1 MSMQDP
7 IADLFSRINNAQSR
21 RKTSVV
27 VPSSKKKISLL
38 SLLKDKGYI
47 DSYDIS
53 DSAKPEIE
61 IKLKYFEGAPVIKE
75 LKRISK
81 PGLRQYSNKTKL
93 PEINGGLGIAIIST
107 NKGLMT
113 DTEAKEAG
121 LGGELI
127 CSVF

>member
-7 IADLFSRINNAQSR
+7 IADLFSRINNAQAR

-27 VPSSKKKISLL
+27 VPSSKQKVSLVSLL
-38 SLLKDKGYI
+38 TDKGYV
-47 DSYDIS
+47 DSFKVS

-81 PGLRQYSNKTKL
+81 PGLRQYSNKIEI
-93 PEINGGLGIAIIST
+93 PEINGGLGISIVST

-113 DTEAKEAG
+113 DQEAKEAG

>member
-7 IADLFSRINNAQSR
+7 IADLFSRINNAQAR
-21 RKTSVV
+21 GKASVV
-27 VPSSKKKISLL
+27 VPSSNKKISLV
-38 SLLKDKGYI
+38 SLLKDKGYVGSF
-47 DSYDIS
+47 DVS
-53 DSAKPEIE
+53 DGPKPEIE

-81 PGLRQYSNKTKL
+81 PGLRQYSNKKEI
-93 PEINGGLGIAIIST
+93 PEINGGLGIAVVST

-113 DTEAKEAG
+113 DQEAKEAG

-127 CSVF
+127 CTVF

>member
-7 IADLFSRINNAQSR
+7 IADLFSRINNAQAR

-27 VPSSKKKISLL
+27 VPSSNLKISIATLL
-38 SLLKDKGYI
+38 EDKGNI
-47 DSYDIS
+47 DSFKVS
-53 DSAKPEIE
+53 DKAKPEIE
-61 IKLKYFEGAPVIKE
+61 IQLKYFEGSPVIKE

-81 PGLRQYSNKTKL
+81 PGLRQYTSKTKL
-93 PEINGGLGIAIIST
+93 PEINGGLGIAIVST
-107 NKGLMT
+107 NQGLMT
-113 DTEAKEAG
+113 DQEAKEAG

>member
-7 IADLFSRINNAQSR
+7 IADLFSRINNAQAR
-21 RKTSVV
+21 GKASVV
-27 VPSSKKKISLL
+27 VPSSNKKISLV
-38 SLLKDKGYI
+38 SLLKDKGYV
-47 DSYDIS
+47 DSFDVS
-53 DSAKPEIE
+53 DKAKPEIE

-81 PGLRQYSNKTKL
+81 PGLRQYSNKKEI
-93 PEINGGLGIAIIST
+93 PEINGGLGIAVVST

-113 DTEAKEAG
+113 DQEAKEAG

-127 CSVF
+127 CTVF

>member
-7 IADLFSRINNAQSR
+7 IADLFSRINNAQAR
-21 RKTSVV
+21 GKASVV
-27 VPSSKKKISLL
+27 VPSSNKKINLI
-38 SLLKDKGYI
+38 SLLKDKGYV
-47 DSYDIS
+47 DSFNIS

-81 PGLRQYSNKTKL
+81 PGLRQYSNKKEI
-93 PEINGGLGIAIIST
+93 PEINGGLGIAVVST
-107 NKGLMT
+107 NRGLMT
-113 DTEAKEAG
+113 DQEAKEAG

-127 CSVF
+127 CTVF

>member
-7 IADLFSRINNAQSR
+7 IADLFSRINNAQAR
-21 RKTSVV
+21 GKASVV
-27 VPSSKKKISLL
+27 VPSSNKKISLV
-38 SLLKDKGYI
+38 SLLKDKGYL
-47 DSYDIS
+47 DSFIIS
-53 DSAKPEIE
+53 DSDQPEIE

-81 PGLRQYSNKTKL
+81 PGLRQYSNKKEI
-93 PEINGGLGIAIIST
+93 PEINGGLGIAVVST

-113 DTEAKEAG
+113 DQEAKEAG

>member
-21 RKTSVV
+21 RKSSVV

-53 DSAKPEIE
+53 DSSKPEIE

>member
-7 IADLFSRINNAQSR
+7 IADLFSRINNAQAR
-21 RKTSVV
+21 GKASVV
-27 VPSSKKKISLL
+27 VPSSNKKINLL

-47 DSYDIS
+47 ASFNVS
-53 DSAKPEIE
+53 ENSKPEIE

-81 PGLRQYSNKTKL
+81 PGLRQYSSKKEI
-93 PEINGGLGIAIIST
+93 PEIKGGLGIAVVST

-113 DTEAKEAG
+113 DQEAREAG

>member
-7 IADLFSRINNAQSR
+7 IADLFSRINNAQAR
-21 RKTSVV
+21 GKTSVL
-27 VPSSKKKISLL
+27 VPSSAKKINLV

-47 DSYDIS
+47 ASFNVS
-53 DSAKPEIE
+53 DNSKPEIE
-61 IKLKYFEGAPVIKE
+61 IKLKYFEGKPVIKE

-81 PGLRQYSNKTKL
+81 PGLRQYINKEKI
-93 PEINGGLGIAIIST
+93 PEINGGLGIAVVST

-113 DTEAKEAG
+113 DQEAKEAG

>member
-7 IADLFSRINNAQSR
+7 IADLFSRINNAQARGKS
-21 RKTSVV
+21 SVL
-27 VPSSKKKISLL
+27 VPSSNKKINLV

-47 DSYDIS
+47 DSFNVS
-53 DSAKPEIE
+53 DNAKPELE
-61 IKLKYFEGAPVIKE
+61 IKLKYYQGGPVIKE

-81 PGLRQYSNKTKL
+81 PGLRQYSSKKDI
-93 PEINGGLGIAIIST
+93 PEINGGLGIAVVST

-113 DTEAKEAG
+113 DQEARDAG